1 MKKIN
6 FFFLLIVI
14 FSIQICLIEG
24 AEEDRAKVDIFPYV
38 QKKYLSKRKPYSYID
53 ENQKTKKGKISYCY
67 EDKLNDSEEIMCVLQ
82 SNQAKLKV
90 IFIAS
95 RLRNN
100 EIKKDDKKRSLE
112 TEMLNANANI
122 TRMIARTASQSD
134 DEVKMSNLA
143 SLKPEDFPARQ
154 KNFQSKKKYKYYHFG
169 SFEKVYESNI
179 EIALDAFYI
188 DEFVIETLLVHENID
203 LNKVG
208 QK

>member
-6 FFFLLIVI
+6 FFFLFIVI
-14 FSIQICLIEG
+14 FLTQNTLIGGVEK
-24 AEEDRAKVDIFPYV
+24 DRAKVDIFPYV

-53 ENQKTKKGKISYCY
+53 ENQKMKKGKISYCY
-67 EDKLNDSEEIMCVLQ
+67 DDKLNDSNEIICVLK
-82 SNQAKLKV
+82 SNQVKLRV
-90 IFIAS
+90 VFIAS

-143 SLKPEDFPARQ
+143 TLKPEDFPVRQ
-154 KNFQSKKKYKYYHFG
+154 KSFQSKKKYKYYHFG
-169 SFEKVYESNI
+169 SFEKVYEAPI
-179 EIALDAFYI
+179 EIALDAFYV